1 MHEELIRTIAQSDIA
16 GTFVQEQVD
25 KVITEIITREYP
37 LRANLPRKRG
47 VGEQWILVR
56 RTSPAT
62 MAVFVDDVEDLAS
75 VEGDYTRVTFAYKTI
90 ATRGK
95 ITRRA
100 QAVGQSLA
108 DLLAFEME
116 AKARDFQ
123 EKEENALIWG
133 QSTAN
138 DPVSGIGGAKEF
150 DGINKLCGDEQ
161 TVKLGEAYAG
171 ADLTTEALDKAI
183 DLIRGRP
190 SAILCSYLGRRKI
203 NALLQATQQFVNV
216 TEVRGGFR
224 VLAYNDIPIFVTTQ
238 IPDTLEYDGNK
249 ISALTATTPTT
260 AIYVVSFDHVFIGEL
275 TPLTVLPLAKKSSQY
290 DGFDIFEA
298 IALVVRDPAGI
309 SRIIGIKV

>member
-1 MHEELIRTIAQSDIA
+1 MHEELIRTIAQSDIS

-25 KVITEIITREYP
+25 KIITELITREYP
-37 LRANLPRKRG
+37 LRANIPRRKG

-56 RTSPAT
+56 RASPT
-62 MAVFVDDVEDLAS
+62 TLAVFVDDVEDL
-75 VEGDYTRVTFAYKTI
+75 VDIEGEYTRVTFPYRTI

-95 ITRRA
+95 VTRRA

-123 EKEENALIWG
+123 EKEEHALFWG
-133 QSTAN
+133 QSVAN
-138 DPVSGIGGAKEF
+138 DPVSGIGGPKEF
-150 DGINKLCGDEQ
+150 DGLNKLCEDNQ
-161 TVKLGEAYAG
+161 TVKLGDAYEG
-171 ADLTTEALDKAI
+171 ADLTTEALDQAI
-183 DLIRGRP
+183 DMIRGRP
-190 SAILCSYLGRRKI
+190 SAILCSYVGRRKI

-238 IPDTLEYDGNK
+238 IPDTLEYDGTK

-260 AIYVVSFDHVFIGEL
+260 AIYVVSFDHLFIGEL

-290 DGFDIFEA
+290 DEFDIFED
-298 IALVVRDPAGI
+298 ITLVLRDPAGV